1 MTKAITLHQPAPLER
16 PVNAGLQLATMNEAE
31 RAQANHLAF
40 KAQYKPS
47 TRAMIDSINRLYL
60 DWCQR
65 SGNQPYRLDR
75 AQLLAFF
82 TDNPAARKTQ
92 QARKS
97 HLKAMLTE
105 YVRLNPD
112 HVEAADALVMLSTFK
127 LPPMP
132 KDTTD
137 AQGDEAAEI
146 ARNAYQPQQKRR
158 KRQALNSEMVW
169 SAMAH
174 IWGNDIEAARNRAIL
189 ALAFYCAMR
198 RDEIAKLKWA
208 DVNLSEGR
216 ISIVGGK
223 HREGDQVDEI
233 ALLGNSADLLAAWQ
247 VITLAAG
254 NRQYVFCPLSKAGKL
269 LADKGLSG
277 EAIRLIAADAGGFM
291 PHDARRTFGTRG
303 LESGTPPNV
312 IQRQMRHK
320 DPATTM
326 GYAQYLEVDEIKRA
340 IKLPY

>member
-1 MTKAITLHQPAPLER
+1 MTKAITLHQPAPIER

-31 RAQANHLAF
+31 RTQANSLAF

-47 TRAMIDSINRLYL
+47 TRAMIDSITRLYL

-112 HVEAADALVMLSTFK
+112 NVEAADALVMLSTFK

-132 KDTTD
+132 KSTD
-137 AQGDEAAEI
+137 APDDEAGAI

-158 KRQALNSEMVW
+158 KRQALNSETVW
-169 SAMAH
+169 AAMAH
-174 IWGNDIEAARNRAIL
+174 TWGNEIEATRNRAIL

-198 RDEIAKLKWA
+198 RDEIAKLKWE

-247 VITLAAG
+247 VIALANG

-303 LESGTPPNV
+303 LEGGTPINV

-320 DPATTM
+320 NPATTM
-326 GYAQYLEVDEIKRA
+326 AYAQYLEVDEIKRA